1 MDVERGNMLCS
12 VARLDVTIT
21 PPRAVYDKKYGTP
34 VERSVKAS
42 NDLTKIVRWDKDNT
56 HIGEDNCEDGED
68 IASPLDIRNEIIR
81 AKIRWRHS
89 IVRIDIDKVI
99 L

>member
-21 PPRAVYDKKYGTP
+21 PPRAVNDKKYGTP

-42 NDLTKIVRWDKDNT
+42 NDLTKIVRWEKN
-56 HIGEDNCEDGED
+56 IGEDNCEDGED